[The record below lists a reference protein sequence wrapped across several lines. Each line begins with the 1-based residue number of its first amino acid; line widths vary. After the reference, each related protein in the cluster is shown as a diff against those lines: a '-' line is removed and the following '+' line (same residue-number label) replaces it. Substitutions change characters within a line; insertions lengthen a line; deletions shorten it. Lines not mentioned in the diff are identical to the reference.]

1 MECAKI
7 KLKDISEQIYN
18 LKMNNVQCKIKNE
31 NKIEY
36 KVKVETIEIG
46 CQVHM
51 ESDEHCVEISKNDVI
66 NKSSQTIENMEKEKI
81 NQTSFIEETNDH
93 EMILNKLAKLMV
105 KYDDIK
111 IQYEEKCLV
120 GKNIII
126 NIIINKYVK
135 IKCNFF
141 FFYFYMI
148 ILLF

>member
-1 MECAKI
+1 
-7 KLKDISEQIYN
+7 
-18 LKMNNVQCKIKNE
+18 MNNVQFKIKNE
-31 NKIEY
+31 NKIEC

-51 ESDEHCVEISKNDVI
+51 ESDEYCVETSKNDVI

-81 NQTSFIEETNDH
+81 NQRNFIEETNDH
-93 EMILNKLAKLMV
+93 EMILDKLAKLMV

-120 GKNIII
+120 SKKNIII
-126 NIIINKYVK
+126 NIIIKNKIY
-135 IKCNFF
+135 I
-141 FFYFYMI
+141 FFYVYII

>member
-1 MECAKI
+1 MELECAKI

-18 LKMNNVQCKIKNE
+18 LKMNNVQCKNE
-31 NKIEY
+31 NKIEC

-46 CQVHM
+46 CQVHI

-66 NKSSQTIENMEKEKI
+66 NKNSQTIENMEKEKI
-81 NQTSFIEETNDH
+81 NQANFIEETNHH

-126 NIIINKYVK
+126 NIIINEYVK
-135 IKCNFF
+135 IRYTIFCFIF
-141 FFYFYMI
+141 I
-148 ILLF
+148 